1 MREAEMVDVD
11 RREFLRKTLAAGVLI
26 VPVSGMVAGCATA
39 GGGDQEQA
47 KGDVSAKNPLGVDP
61 EASLEVITFAGGLKT
76 TFPEVQAA
84 YKSLHK
90 GAKVDVKGMVNIN
103 SLQPRFAGGNPPD
116 LVDDSGAQKIPLGA
130 LVGGKQLADL
140 GPLLDAPAAGG
151 DGKKVRETLVDGTVD
166 VGSYNGTFHAMNY
179 VLFVYGL
186 WYSQPLF
193 DKRGWE
199 MPTQWPD
206 FVTLCGEM
214 KAAGIAPLGFGGQN
228 ATQYIT
234 TTMLTMA
241 AKAGGPDVLVKIDNL
256 EPGAW
261 EQAAVGDAATAI
273 EELAGKKYFLPGA
286 AALTHT
292 QAQTEWVK
300 GEVGC
305 YPNASWIE
313 NEMKSATPKGFEMV
327 MAPTPSL
334 TANDAMPA
342 ETLYSSPGESFVVP
356 RKASNAR
363 GGMEFLRHMLSKD
376 NAMAYTDETGS
387 LTVVQAA
394 NDAVQPKTSGLRS
407 TQEAVRAAGENT
419 VTYIHNLW
427 YGDLHKACTQAMAD
441 LLAGR
446 KNAEQYV
453 KACQAAADKTA
464 GDDKIEKYTRK

>member
-1 MREAEMVDVD
+1 MVDVD
-11 RREFLRKTLAAGVLI
+11 RRDFLRKALAAGVLI

-39 GGGDQEQA
+39 GGGDQDQA

-61 EASLEVITFAGGLKT
+61 KAELEVITFAGGLKT

-84 YKSLHK
+84 YKSLYK
-90 GAKVDVKGMVNIN
+90 GAKLDVKGMVKIN
-103 SLQPRFAGGNPPD
+103 SLQPRFGSGDPPD
-116 LVDDSGAQKIPLGA
+116 LIDDSGSEKIPLGA

-140 GPLLDAPAAGG
+140 GPLLDAPSA
-151 DGKKVRETLVDGTVD
+151 DDPSKTVRETLVDGTVD

-179 VLFVYGL
+179 VLFVYGM
-186 WYSQPLF
+186 WYSQSLF
-193 DKRGWE
+193 DKHKWE
-199 MPTQWPD
+199 MPTQWAD

-214 KAAGIAPLGFGGQN
+214 KAAGLAPIGFGGQN

-241 AKAGGPDVLVKIDNL
+241 AKTGGSDVLVKIDNL
-256 EPGAW
+256 DPGAW
-261 EQAAVGDAATAI
+261 EQTAVGDAAAAI
-273 EELAGKKYFLPGA
+273 EDLAAKKYFLPGA

-313 NEMKSATPKGFEMV
+313 NEMKSATPKGFDMM
-327 MAPTPSL
+327 MAPLPALS
-334 TANDAMPA
+334 ADDAMPA
-342 ETLYSSPGESFVVP
+342 ESVYSSPGESFIVP
-356 RKASNAR
+356 RKAKNVR
-363 GGMEFLRHMLSKD
+363 GGMEFLRHMLAKD
-376 NAMAYTDETGS
+376 NAVTYSELTGS

-394 NDAVQPKTSGLRS
+394 NDAVQAKSTGLKS
-407 TQEAVRAAGENT
+407 TQEAVKAAGENT

-427 YGDLHKACTQAMAD
+427 YGDLHKACTEAMAD

-446 KNAEQYV
+446 KSAEQYT
-453 KACQAAADKTA
+453 KACQAAADKIA
-464 GDDKIEKYTRK
+464 ADDKIEKYTRK